1 MSKVFIIDGGLG
13 RCISSVPA
21 LIKYAKNNPNDEWY
35 VLMSGW
41 SFITYGI
48 KELQDR
54 TYEFESKGVYENIF
68 LKVDEVVTPEPY
80 RIPKYYKKEISLS
93 DAFDLI
99 INGTD
104 DHSDLQ
110 ELPFVFTEY
119 EKIRGKEIVKT
130 ARETHKKDKTIVFQP
145 YGSTAQYLYGKV
157 FDDSLRSIPEDIFLL
172 LSKKLSERYNVIYFG
187 DYKFYSQE
195 YIHCLG
201 PDPDPHIREWM
212 SIINEADYFIG
223 CDSCGQHIAN
233 YVKTRGTVLIG
244 STEAVNISYPNFFQI
259 IEKEKD
265 KKYVPLRLS
274 NTECDLA
281 QRYNADVFDYSR
293 PEIEEIFSK
302 IVDHIENEK
311 FKKEPELET
320 EILDN
325 VNEQFDIKNPKHRKK
340 LLKNFDYQ

>member
-13 RCISSVPA
+13 RCIASIPA
-21 LIKYAKNNPNDEWY
+21 LIKYAKNNPNEEWY

-48 KELQDR
+48 KELQCR
-54 TYEFESKGVYENIF
+54 TYELETKGIYENIF

-110 ELPFVFTEY
+110 EFPFVFTEY
-119 EKIRGKEIVKT
+119 EKIRGEEIVKS
-130 ARETHKKDKTIVFQP
+130 AKETHKKDKTIVFQP
-145 YGSTAQYLYGKV
+145 YGSTAQYLSGSV
-157 FDDSLRSIPEDIFLL
+157 FDDSLRSIPENVFLI
-172 LSKKLSERYNVIYFG
+172 LSKKLSERYNIIYFG
-187 DYKFYSQE
+187 DYQFYSQE
-195 YIHCLG
+195 YTHCLG

-212 SIINEADYFIG
+212 SVINEADYFIG

-259 IEKEKD
+259 IEKKQD

-274 NTECDLA
+274 NVDCDLA
-281 QRYNADVFDYSR
+281 QRYNSDVFNYSKS
-293 PEIEEIFSK
+293 EIEEIFSN
-302 IVDHIENEK
+302 IVHHIEGKKFEK
-311 FKKEPELET
+311 DPEFEPET
-320 EILDN
+320 LDN
-325 VNEQFDIKNPKHRKK
+325 MHEQFDIKNTKHRKK